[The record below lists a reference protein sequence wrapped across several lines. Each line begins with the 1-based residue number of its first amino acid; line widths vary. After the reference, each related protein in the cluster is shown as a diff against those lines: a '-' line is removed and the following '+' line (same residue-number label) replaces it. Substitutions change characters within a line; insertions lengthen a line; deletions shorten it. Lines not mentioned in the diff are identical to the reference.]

1 MYDVIVIGLGAMG
14 SAAVAE
20 IAARGHKV
28 LGLEA
33 FQPAHKL
40 SSSHGDSRIIR
51 LGYHEDPAY
60 VPLLHRAYRNWA
72 RMERRL
78 ETDLLTKVGVLQIGR
93 PDSKLIR
100 GMLASCEE
108 YGLAHEILDP
118 AAMAER
124 YPAYRLA
131 GDEVGVF
138 DPEGG
143 YIRPEAA
150 IWGNLK
156 LATADGA
163 HIHIGERVTGI
174 ERGQT
179 IRVRSS
185 QASYETRKVIV
196 STGAWI
202 AELVPELRDLAVPIK
217 QVVAWYQP
225 ALGFLAQPERMPCF
239 LSDEGDG
246 GNWFG
251 FPQIGTDG
259 VKFGKH
265 CHFREPI
272 DPDQANPAVNEAD
285 TDILDAFAARR
296 MPDVATTRI
305 KSVTCRYTMLPG
317 ENFLIDLL
325 PGDPNIVVCSAC
337 SGHGFKFATA
347 IGDILADLALE
358 GGTDLPIAPFSF
370 ARHLGAQ

>member
-14 SAAVAE
+14 SAALAE
-20 IAARGHKV
+20 IAARGRKV

-40 SSSHGDSRIIR
+40 GSSHGDSRIIR

-93 PDSKLIR
+93 PDSKLVR
-100 GMLASCEE
+100 GMLASCAE
-108 YGLAHEILDP
+108 YGLAHEVLDA

-150 IWGNLK
+150 VWGNLK

-163 HIHIGERVTGI
+163 HAHIRERVLRI
-174 ERGQT
+174 ERGSTLT
-179 IRVRSS
+179 IHSP
-185 QASYETRKVIV
+185 QGSYETRKVIV

-202 AELVPELRDLAVPIK
+202 AELVPQLAAVAVPIK

-225 ALGFLAQPERMPCF
+225 AQGFLARPERMPCF
-239 LSDEGDG
+239 LSDEGGDG
-246 GNWFG
+246 SWFG
-251 FPQIGTDG
+251 FPQIGADG
-259 VKFGKH
+259 VKIGRH

-272 DPDQANPAVNEAD
+272 DPNQPNPDITDAD
-285 TDILDAFAARR
+285 TALLDAFAARR
-296 MPDVATTRI
+296 MPEVATVRV
-305 KSVTCRYTMLPG
+305 KSITCRYTMLPS
-317 ENFLIDLL
+317 EDFLIDLL
-325 PGDPNIVVCSAC
+325 PDDPDIVVCSAC
-337 SGHGFKFATA
+337 SGHGFKFTSV
-347 IGDILADLALE
+347 IGEILADLALD
-358 GGTDLPIAPFSF
+358 GGTDLPIAPFAF
-370 ARHLGAQ
+370 RRHLAM